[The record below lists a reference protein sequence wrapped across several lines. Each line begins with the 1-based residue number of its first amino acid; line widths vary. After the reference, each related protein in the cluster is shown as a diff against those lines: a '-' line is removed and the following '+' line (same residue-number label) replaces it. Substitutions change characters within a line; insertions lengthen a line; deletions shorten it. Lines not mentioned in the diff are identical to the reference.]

1 MKQIQ
6 CNVLDHLKQAQIK
19 QVWLY
24 FRDSPNYTAG
34 IHGHWTTN
42 LQIVLNTPGKIPIV

>member
-1 MKQIQ
+1 MKQMQ
-6 CNVLDHLKQAQIK
+6 CNVLDLLKQAQIK

-34 IHGHWTTN
+34 IHGY
-42 LQIVLNTPGKIPIV
+42 